1 MSNPQDSR
9 DLPEGVID
17 AEPTGGWESEAAA
30 STHSGDEQSADE
42 QSDDRTTTGL
52 PPNTPDGTDATA
64 DAPAEPADPAA
75 PTAPAGPIEGDAAG
89 RGADPDM
96 LGDADL
102 GEGRSEDPNVDP
114 DARRRQDGL

>member
-17 AEPTGGWESEAAA
+17 AEPTGGWESEEAA
-30 STHSGDEQSADE
+30 SARSG
-42 QSDDRTTTGL
+42 DDRTATGL

-64 DAPAEPADPAA
+64 DAPARPADPSA

-102 GEGRSEDPNVDP
+102 EQGRGADPNLDP
-114 DARRRQDGL
+114 NARRRQDGL